1 MPETT
6 IAGRQIRDGAITNVK
21 VAAGAAI
28 DSSKLADGA
37 NFIKKDGT
45 VAMTGDLNLGNQK
58 VVSVA
63 TPTNNGDAAN
73 KSYVDTLI
81 NGLPSAYRYRN
92 VHAATTG
99 NIDLSNPGTA
109 VFDGHTL
116 VSGDRVLVWQQSTQ
130 SQNGIYVFNGSSS
143 ALTRA
148 TDSDA
153 WDELVGTLVYVD
165 QGTTYGEAR
174 FFCTANTGGTLGSTA
189 VTYVQDGSGTLST
202 SNFVTEETPSGS
214 INGSNTSFTLAN
226 TPTAGTLKL
235 YLNGVRLKSGAG
247 NDYTLSTATIT
258 MTTAPI
264 SGDVLIADYM
274 K

>member
-6 IAGRQIRDGAITNVK
+6 IAGRQIRDGAITNAK

-45 VAMTGDLNLGNQK
+45 VAMTGNLDFGNQK
-58 VVSVA
+58 GVNVA
-63 TPTNNGDAAN
+63 TPTANGDAAN

-99 NIDLSNPGTA
+99 NINLSNPGTA

-116 VSGDRVLVWQQSTQ
+116 VTGDRLLVWQQTTQ
-130 SQNGIYVFNGSSS
+130 SQNGIYVFDTSST

-148 TDSDA
+148 SDSDA

-214 INGSNTSFTLAN
+214 INGSNTAFTLAN

-235 YLNGVRLKSGAG
+235 YLNGLRLKSGAG

-258 MTTAPI
+258 MTTAPV
-264 SGDVLIADYM
+264 SGDVLLADYM

>member
-6 IAGRQIRDGAITNVK
+6 IAGRQIRDGAITNTK

-28 DSSKLADGA
+28 DTSKLADGA

-45 VAMTGDLNLGNQK
+45 VAMTGNLDFGNQK
-58 VVSVA
+58 GVNVA
-63 TPTNNGDAAN
+63 TPTSNGDAAN

-92 VHAATTG
+92 VHAATTS
-99 NIDLSNPGTA
+99 NINLSNPGTDS
-109 VFDGHTL
+109 FDGHTL
-116 VSGDRVLVWQQSTQ
+116 TSGQRLLVWQQSTQ
-130 SQNGIYVFNGSSS
+130 SQNGIYDFNGSSS
-143 ALTRA
+143 ALTRSS
-148 TDSDA
+148 DSDA

-165 QGTTYGEAR
+165 QGSTYAEAR
-174 FFCTANTGGTLGSTA
+174 FYCTSNTGGTLGTTA
-189 VTYVQDGSGTLST
+189 VTYTQDSSGTLSP

-235 YLNGVRLKSGAG
+235 YLNGIRLKSGAG
-247 NDYTLSTATIT
+247 NDYTISTNTIT

>member
-1 MPETT
+1 MAETT
-6 IAGRQIRDGAITNVK
+6 IAGRQIRDGAITNAK

-45 VAMTGDLNLGNQK
+45 VAFTGNQSMGNNK
-58 VVSVA
+58 LTTLA
-63 TPTNNGDAAN
+63 TPTDSGDATT
-73 KSYVDTLI
+73 KGYVDTLI
-81 NGLPSAYRYRN
+81 SALPSAYKYRN

-99 NIDLSNPGTA
+99 DVNLSNPGTDT
-109 VFDGHTL
+109 FDSHVLT
-116 VSGDRVLVWQQSTQ
+116 SGQRLLVWQQSTA

-153 WDELVGTLVYVD
+153 WDELTGTLVYVD
-165 QGTTYGEAR
+165 QGTTYGDKR
-174 FFCTANTGGTLGSTA
+174 FYCTSNSGGTLGSTA
-189 VTYVQDGSGTLST
+189 VTYVQDTAGTLSA
-202 SNFVTEETPSGS
+202 SNFVFEETPSGS
-214 INGSNTSFTLAN
+214 INGSNVTFTLAN

-235 YLNGVRLKSGAG
+235 YLNGLRLKSGAG
-247 NDYTLSTATIT
+247 NDYTLSTNTIT

-264 SGDVLIADYM
+264 SGDVLLADYM